1 MQKDKSITMTSAEVR
16 NRIRKDLEKN
26 REENK
31 AMLREAKM
39 KLCER
44 IFKKK
49 GKTKN

>member
-1 MQKDKSITMTSAEVR
+1 MQKDKNITMTPEEIG
-16 NRIRKDLEKN
+16 NRIRKDLEKS

-49 GKTKN
+49 EKI